1 MSGEPSPVARVVP
14 DPNTGGSI
22 GVLTP
27 FRKLGLLAR
36 RILHL
41 LARPVPRRRGLVI
54 HPYRGYGSPHE
65 VFLRGRVL
73 RQPGTAHVGPSGKLG
88 RDLLNVLRRFLR
100 RGGSGLEVEARM
112 GKAATRVMTDEDGY
126 FRVRLE
132 SVEGGDSVDGGG
144 SRSTGGPRA
153 PGDSRWRTVELEV
166 VKAEGVRATG
176 QVFVASLESP
186 FVVIS
191 DIDDTVVHTG
201 VASKAR
207 MFWNMFLQGADTRVA
222 FPGVAAFYRALHR
235 GPSGTDRNPML
246 YVSRGPWSLYEV
258 LEAFF
263 RLHDIPDG
271 PVLFLR
277 DWGFTLR
284 HPLPRLGRGH
294 KEGVIREIL
303 RGYPDHP
310 FVLVGDSGQRDP
322 ETYARVVR
330 ENPGRILAVYI
341 RNVSRTPERDEA
353 VRALSREVEAAGSSL
368 VLADDTFVMARHAA
382 EEGLIAPDA
391 LEKVLTEREAG
402 QE

>member
-1 MSGEPSPVARVVP
+1 MGEA
-14 DPNTGGSI
+14 T
-22 GVLTP
+22 
-27 FRKLGLLAR
+27 
-36 RILHL
+36 
-41 LARPVPRRRGLVI
+41 
-54 HPYRGYGSPHE
+54 
-65 VFLRGRVL
+65 
-73 RQPGTAHVGPSGKLG
+73 
-88 RDLLNVLRRFLR
+88 
-100 RGGSGLEVEARM
+100 
-112 GKAATRVMTDEDGY
+112 TRVMTDEDGY

-132 SVEGGDSVDGGG
+132 SGEGVDSVQGGG
-144 SRSTGGPRA
+144 SRSTGGPTA

-166 VKAEGVRATG
+166 VKAEGVRAAG
-176 QVFVASLESP
+176 QVFVASPESP

-382 EEGLIAPDA
+382 GEGLIAPEA
-391 LEKVLTEREAG
+391 LEEVLAEREAG